1 MAPEINHIY
10 GPYEIEIL
18 FPDRIDIYSLGC
30 MLWEMAFGKVF
41 KQKKNKHKKYEQI
54 DVFDY
59 EDVQIPE
66 NVAISGML
74 LDVIM

>member
-41 KQKKNKHKKYEQI
+41 KQKKNKHKKYE
-54 DVFDY
+54 
-59 EDVQIPE
+59 
-66 NVAISGML
+66 
-74 LDVIM
+74 